1 MQAKQNKMAQQ
12 SNNNPLGEISTIRD
26 ILMGEQMNEYN
37 SRFKEM
43 EAQMMKMQKDTKAFI
58 KEMED
63 RQINAL
69 EQLRSDVFK
78 RLDELEEL
86 LSQKSEELDE
96 KIDDTTS
103 SDRSR
108 LGELLQELG
117 QQLSGL

>member
-1 MQAKQNKMAQQ
+1 MAQQ

-37 SRFKEM
+37 SRFKEV
-43 EAQMMKMQKDTKAFI
+43 EAQMVKMQQETKAFI
-58 KEMED
+58 KDIED

>member
-43 EAQMMKMQKDTKAFI
+43 EVQMMKMQKDNKAFI